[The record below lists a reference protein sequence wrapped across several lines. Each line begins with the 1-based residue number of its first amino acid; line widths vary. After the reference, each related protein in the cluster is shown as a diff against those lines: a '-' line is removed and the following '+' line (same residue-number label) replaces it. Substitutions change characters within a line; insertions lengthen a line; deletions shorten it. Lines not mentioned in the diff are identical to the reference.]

1 MKYYLNKYNKKNDL
15 YSNAIE
21 YAQTNISLPCYP
33 KLKFKEVDKIS
44 KQLLNILNN

>member
-1 MKYYLNKYNKKNDL
+1 MKYYSNKYNKKSDL

-21 YAQTNISLPCYP
+21 YAKTNISLPCYP

-44 KQLLNILNN
+44 ETIIKYSQ